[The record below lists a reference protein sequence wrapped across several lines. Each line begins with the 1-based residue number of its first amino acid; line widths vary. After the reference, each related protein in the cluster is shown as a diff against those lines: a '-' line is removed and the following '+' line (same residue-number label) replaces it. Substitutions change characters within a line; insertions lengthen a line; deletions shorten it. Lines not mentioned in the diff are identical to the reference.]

1 MKIRKWRY
9 IIIIIGALALA
20 SGAFFY
26 YWQYLRILPATPATY
41 YKIFDRSE
49 ILAGNESTA
58 LEVDA
63 KLDKRL
69 ERYHRTFEKLAGTT
83 DEKKLKALFYMNFVH
98 FFGVYGKRELNELS
112 LKEILWKSEY
122 FHCGTN
128 TTLLSMLLEKAGY
141 EYQTVSINK
150 GGHGMVEVKFE
161 GSWNLL
167 DPTSNLWF
175 DKSTKELAR
184 GQPFTVKEFFMQA
197 EDENNTKAREHMKV
211 LEIECNLFCLKDQ
224 MLSIGDKFNVIIDK
238 YNYIDLSKYQY

>member
-1 MKIRKWRY
+1 MKLGKWHY
-9 IIIIIGALALA
+9 IIIFIGVLALA

-26 YWQYLRILPATPATY
+26 YWQYLRILPNSPETY
-41 YKIFDRSE
+41 YKIFNKAE
-49 ILAGNESTA
+49 ILDGNEETA
-58 LEVDA
+58 VQVLT
-63 KLDKRL
+63 KLDKRYA
-69 ERYHRTFEKLAGTT
+69 RHKRTFAKIAGTN

-98 FFGVYGKRELNELS
+98 FFGVYGKRGLNELS

-141 EYQTVSINK
+141 EYQTVSINQ
-150 GGHGMVEVKFE
+150 GDHGIVEVKFN
-161 GSWNLL
+161 GKWNLL

-175 DKSTKELAR
+175 DKSTEELAS

-211 LEIECNLFCLKDQ
+211 LEIECDLFCLKDQ
-224 MLSIGDKFNVIIDK
+224 MLSIGDKFNVTIDK